1 MREIELLSHIYRR
14 SADLS
19 TRFPRVEVGPGDD
32 CAVISGD
39 PARVSDVSGM
49 SGGPRRT
56 LLKVDQVVE
65 GRHFLST
72 TPLDRIAHKAIARPM
87 SDIAAMAGSPVA
99 ALASV
104 VLPASYPQ
112 HRADELFD
120 FVHAAAAAMH
130 CPLVGGDIASAP
142 DGSPLVLSI
151 TIMGECDGPPI
162 LRSGARVGDIVYVTG
177 SIGGSFGAGSFG
189 EGRVPGTGT
198 PPKTAMTAK
207 TPGAGEKHLWFTPRI
222 AEGLWLRR
230 VLGEDLHAMMDIS
243 DGLGIDAW
251 RMGVA
256 SGVVIE
262 IDGAAVPL
270 ADGVSSALDAAGAG
284 EDYELLFAA
293 SPSASF
299 MSLLGELETPVA
311 PIGRILAA
319 GSGPGARV
327 RLADG
332 SIVDGRTLGYEH
344 GRSGGDA

>member
-19 TRFPRVEVGPGDD
+19 ARFPRVEVGPGDD
-32 CAVISGD
+32 CAVIGGD
-39 PARVSDVSGM
+39 VAGVPGTS
-49 SGGPRRT
+49 RRT

-72 TPLDRIAHKAIARPM
+72 TPLERVAHKAIARPM

-120 FVHAAAAAMH
+120 LVHGAAAAMR
-130 CPLVGGDIASAP
+130 CPLVGGDIASGP

-151 TIMGECDGPPI
+151 TIMGECDGPAI
-162 LRSGARVGDIVYVTG
+162 LRSGARVGDVVYVTG
-177 SIGGSFGAGSFG
+177 SIGGSFGAASAS

-198 PPKTAMTAK
+198 PPKR
-207 TPGAGEKHLWFTPRI
+207 PGAGEKHLWFTPRI

-230 VLGEDLHAMMDIS
+230 VLGGDLHAMMDIS

-262 IDGAAVPL
+262 IDGEAVPL
-270 ADGVSSALDAAGAG
+270 AEGVPGVLDAAGAG

-299 MSLLGELETPVA
+299 MSLLGELKTPVA
-311 PIGRILAA
+311 PVGRILAA

>member
-39 PARVSDVSGM
+39 PARAS
-49 SGGPRRT
+49 RRT

-142 DGSPLVLSI
+142 HGSPLVLSI

-162 LRSGARVGDIVYVTG
+162 LRSGACVGDIVYVTG
-177 SIGGSFGAGSFG
+177 SIGGSFGAASAS

-198 PPKTAMTAK
+198 PPK

-256 SGVVIE
+256 SGVVVE

-270 ADGVSSALDAAGAG
+270 AEGVPNVLDAAGAG

-299 MSLLGELETPVA
+299 MSLLGELKTPVA

>member
-39 PARVSDVSGM
+39 LARVSDVSGM

-177 SIGGSFGAGSFG
+177 SIGGSFGAGRLLRPS
-189 EGRVPGTGT
+189 EEPAGTAGL
-198 PPKTAMTAK
+198 PK
-207 TPGAGEKHLWFTPRI
+207 AGLPRASEKHLWFTPRI

-230 VLGEDLHAMMDIS
+230 VLGDDLHAMMDIS

-251 RMGVA
+251 RIGVA

-270 ADGVSSALDAAGAG
+270 AEGVPNVLDAAGAG

-299 MSLLGELETPVA
+299 MSLLRELKTPIT

-319 GSGPGARV
+319 GPGPGARL

>member
-39 PARVSDVSGM
+39 PDLAGVSRS
-49 SGGPRRT
+49 PRRT

-120 FVHAAAAAMH
+120 LVHAAAAAMN

-162 LRSGARVGDIVYVTG
+162 LRRGACVGDVVYVTG
-177 SIGGSFGAGSFG
+177 SIGGSFGAGRSPRPS
-189 EGRVPGTGT
+189 EEPAGTAGL
-198 PPKTAMTAK
+198 PK
-207 TPGAGEKHLWFTPRI
+207 AGEKHLQFTPRI

-230 VLGEDLHAMMDIS
+230 VLGTDLHAMMDIS

-251 RMGVA
+251 RMGIA

-270 ADGVSSALDAAGAG
+270 AEGVPNVLDAAGAG

-299 MSLLGELETPVA
+299 VGRLGELRTPMTPIT

-319 GSGPGARV
+319 GPGPGARL